1 MTTDKKLT
9 QHMLVN
15 TVLFFLVVFGIL
27 LFSERQTYTRQLEQ
41 IDQYTAELSKRTA
54 EHVGDVFGDRKDTIR
69 SIAYLYGTSLKSPKA
84 DKEYLKNL
92 EKNSGFDRIRIVDT
106 AGQSYT
112 SDGKLTT
119 VSDRDYYTKGI
130 NGGFCAGIRYKL
142 DVDSD
147 VRKEIGKYI

>member
-1 MTTDKKLT
+1 
-9 QHMLVN
+9 MLVN
-15 TVLFFLVVFGIL
+15 TVLFFGSLWNIAFFWASDL
-27 LFSERQTYTRQLEQ
+27 YTPVGADRPNTQQ
-41 IDQYTAELSKRTA
+41 NCPKRTA

>member
-1 MTTDKKLT
+1 
-9 QHMLVN
+9 MLVN

-84 DKEYLKNL
+84 DKEYMKNL